1 MMKTKFSNDNA
12 MAMGAI
18 VFGLFCLFA
27 MVAGTIYV
35 MAITNQQPAYTDTF
49 GNTASPVTNTSQ
61 SVVDSTSA
69 IGSSTMIPLVII
81 GGVIAVIAVVF
92 LIWAASKSWGR

>member
-1 MMKTKFSNDNA
+1 MMKTKVSNENA

-27 MVAGTIYV
+27 MVAGIIYV
-35 MAITNQQPAYTDTF
+35 MAITNQQTTYTDTF

-61 SVVDSTSA
+61 SVIDSTAS
-69 IGSSTMIPLVII
+69 IGSDTLIPLVII

-92 LIWAASKSWGR
+92 LIWVASKSGM